1 MSLPRANALTSQH
14 SALSRRL
21 QCSSC
26 FSTRIR
32 LNLAFGRSGKE
43 RRRSRDFG
51 GFGPRV
57 RCILCVWC
65 ESLAAARGRL
75 RPRAGQ
81 DSRISR
87 PHVDPAFAGDEGL
100 GRRQSP
106 AVEAHAGGSIFGRS
120 RRTAYGR
127 HADYDADPRTDHYC
141 DGLAYLDV
149 VVSLTRNTR
158 PINFL
163 GLPAL
168 SVTCGFTPDGMPASF
183 QIMDAAC
190 RALLFRIGHRFQMD
204 TMLHKPTSLG
214 RPTGQAASSRWSPR

>member
-1 MSLPRANALTSQH
+1 MSLPTANALTSQH

-87 PHVDPAFAGDEGL
+87 PRVDPAFAGDEGL

-127 HADYDADPRTDHYC
+127 HADYDADPRTDHLLRRPC
-141 DGLAYLDV
+141 LSRRGGLAHAQHPADQFPRAACAQRHLRLHARRHAGFIPDHGRRMP
-149 VVSLTRNTR
+149 S
-158 PINFL
+158 
-163 GLPAL
+163 PAL
-168 SVTCGFTPDGMPASF
+168 SDRSSIPNGH
-183 QIMDAAC
+183 DAA
-190 RALLFRIGHRFQMD
+190 
-204 TMLHKPTSLG
+204 
-214 RPTGQAASSRWSPR
+214 